1 MGRVKSVFI
10 GLLPMLMLGQLGLA
24 VARMV
29 RDGPGAMWLAVAA
42 QAAIVAGFF
51 AVLMAVRRWARVSGA
66 MVWLTAAVGALGAAT
81 VVAGLG
87 DGLGDVPGDGVL
99 AAGSGGI
106 TFALWLVYVFWY
118 SRLDREESALLT
130 VGQKLPA
137 FDLREVDGTVVPSA
151 SFEGRSTLLMFYRGN
166 WCPLC
171 MAQIKEIAAGYRELA
186 DRGVEVVLVSP
197 QSEAHTASLAARFDA
212 PFRFLVDR
220 DLAAAKKL
228 KIAAPGGTPM
238 GMQLFGYEWDTVLP
252 TVVITDAEGTILFA
266 DQTDNY
272 RHRPEPET
280 FLRVFDDA
288 E

>member
-10 GLLPMLMLGQLGLA
+10 GLLPMVMLGQLGLA

-66 MVWLTAAVGALGAAT
+66 MVWLTVAVGALGAAT
-81 VVAGLG
+81 VVTGL
-87 DGLGDVPGDGVL
+87 DDVSGDGVL
-99 AAGSGGI
+99 AAGSGGV
-106 TFALWLVYVFWY
+106 TFVLWLAYVFWY
-118 SRLDREESALLT
+118 SRLDREESGLLR

-137 FDLREVDGTVVPSA
+137 FDLREVDGTVVSSA

-197 QSEAHTASLAARFDA
+197 QSESHTESLAARFDA

-220 DLAAAKKL
+220 DLAAAKGL

-252 TVVITDAEGTILFA
+252 TVVITDADGTILFA

-280 FLRVFDDA
+280 FLRVLDA
-288 E
+288 AE